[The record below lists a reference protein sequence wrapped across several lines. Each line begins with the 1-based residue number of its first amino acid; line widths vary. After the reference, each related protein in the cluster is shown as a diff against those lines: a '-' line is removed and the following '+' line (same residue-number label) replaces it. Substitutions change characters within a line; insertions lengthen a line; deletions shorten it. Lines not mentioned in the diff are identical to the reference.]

1 MMRATPIPAASFIV
15 DPLTLHFFQL
25 GVLASLLV
33 MLAGAGVGFS
43 ITLQREA
50 YMGHGLGQAMLAG
63 VAIGALYDLPIS
75 IAAII
80 GSIIA
85 AGTIKLMSRL
95 TLVSADTAIAVVSS
109 TAFATG
115 VAVVSANRERGTNIT
130 NILFG
135 NVLGVSPSD
144 IVIITVAAVSSW
156 MFAWSSARRYI
167 ATAGSRRVAVAH
179 GIPVA
184 RLEILRTAT
193 VAIVVATS
201 VQVVGV
207 SLAVVSLVFPAA
219 IASAVSRTVAGIHAV
234 AAASA
239 ALIAVVGMYI
249 SYWFD
254 LASGPAVVLT
264 ATATWVLATIGAR
277 VFRPAA

>member
-63 VAIGALYDLPIS
+63 VAIGALYDLPVS

-144 IVIITVAAVSSW
+144 IATITVAALSSW

-167 ATAGSRRVAVAH
+167 ATAASRRVAVAH

-193 VAIVVATS
+193 VAVVVATS

-254 LASGPAVVLT
+254 LASGPAIVLT